1 MVKKI
6 NGMQIGENTL
16 EARGLVKTYRRR
28 KVVNDID
35 LTVERGKIVGLLGP
49 NGAGK
54 TTSFYMMVGLVKP
67 NKGRIFLNGREITKL
82 PIYQRSRLGLGYLAQ
97 EPSIFRKL
105 TVEENLLLILEAR
118 GVPFKERIETTETL
132 MEELDLV
139 RLRKSIGSTL
149 SGGERRRV
157 EIARSLAGKP
167 DFILLDE
174 PFTGVDP
181 IAIQDIQTI
190 ILRLKKRNY
199 GILITDHSVR
209 DILAV
214 SDWVYVMHE
223 GKLLES
229 GPAKHIAESDIAK
242 KYYLGERFR
251 ADETLFDVL
260 SVMGEEERPEG
271 KKDDAELSE
280 ETVEVTDSEDKSN
293 DSQKADEDID
303 DQLDEML
310 GKK

>member
-1 MVKKI
+1 MTNVI
-6 NGMQIGENTL
+6 NGMDIGKDTL
-16 EARGLVKTYRRR
+16 EARGLVKIYRGR
-28 KVVNDID
+28 KVVDDVD
-35 LTVERGKIVGLLGP
+35 LKVERGKIVGLLGP

-54 TTSFYMMVGLVKP
+54 TTCFYMMVGLVKP
-67 NKGRIFLNGREITKL
+67 NKGRIFLNGKEITKL
-82 PIYQRSRLGLGYLAQ
+82 PIYQRARQGLGYLAQ

-118 GVPFKERIETTETL
+118 GVSYKERMETAETL
-132 MEELDLV
+132 MDELDLT
-139 RLRKSIGSTL
+139 RLRKSVGSTL

-181 IAIQDIQTI
+181 IAIQDIQSI

-214 SDWVYVMHE
+214 SDWVYVMHQ

-229 GPAKHIAESDIAK
+229 GPAKQIAQSEIAK

-260 SVMGEEERPEG
+260 TEMGDEPHPEG
-271 KKDDAELSE
+271 ESVQAGGGEK
-280 ETVEVTDSEDKSN
+280 
-293 DSQKADEDID
+293 
-303 DQLDEML
+303 
-310 GKK
+310 

>member
-6 NGMQIGENTL
+6 NGMQIGDNTL
-16 EARGLVKTYRRR
+16 EARGLVKIYRHR
-28 KVVNDID
+28 KVVNDVD

-132 MEELDLV
+132 MKELDLV
-139 RLRKSIGSTL
+139 RLRKSIGATL

-229 GPAKHIAESDIAK
+229 GPAKQIANSEIAK

-260 SVMGEEERPEG
+260 SEMGEDEPQKGE
-271 KKDDAELSE
+271 KDDTEVVEDA
-280 ETVEVTDSEDKSN
+280 VEVTDSEDNSN
-293 DSQKADEDID
+293 DSQEIEEDID

>member
-1 MVKKI
+1 MTKTI
-6 NGMQIGENTL
+6 NGIEIGENTL
-16 EARGLVKTYRRR
+16 EAKGLVKIYRRR
-28 KVVNDID
+28 KVVDDVD
-35 LTVERGKIVGLLGP
+35 LSVERGKIVGLLGP

-54 TTSFYMMVGLVKP
+54 TTCFYMMVGLVKP
-67 NKGRIFLNGREITKL
+67 NKGRIFLNGREITRL
-82 PIYQRSRLGLGYLAQ
+82 PIYQRARLGLGYLAQ

-118 GVPFKERIETTETL
+118 GISYKERLETAELL
-132 MEELDLV
+132 MDELDLT
-139 RLRKSIGSTL
+139 RLRRSIGSTL

-209 DILAV
+209 DILTV
-214 SDWVYVMHE
+214 SDWVYVMHQ

-229 GPAKHIAESDIAK
+229 GPAKQIAESEIAK
-242 KYYLGERFR
+242 KYYLGERFK

-260 SVMGEEERPEG
+260 EEVGEESKPPEE
-271 KKDDAELSE
+271 A
-280 ETVEVTDSEDKSN
+280 VTEGTEN
-293 DSQKADEDID
+293 
-303 DQLDEML
+303 
-310 GKK
+310 

>member
-6 NGMQIGENTL
+6 NGMEIGENTL
-16 EARGLVKTYRRR
+16 EARGLVKIYRRR
-28 KVVNDID
+28 KVVNDVD

-118 GVPFKERIETTETL
+118 GVPFKERVETAETL
-132 MEELDLV
+132 MEELDLA

-229 GPAKHIAESDIAK
+229 GPAKQIAESDIAK

-260 SVMGEEERPEG
+260 SEMGEDEPPEE
-271 KKDDAELSE
+271 KKDDTEVIEDA
-280 ETVEVTDSEDKSN
+280 VEITDSEDNSN
-293 DSQKADEDID
+293 DSQETDEDLD